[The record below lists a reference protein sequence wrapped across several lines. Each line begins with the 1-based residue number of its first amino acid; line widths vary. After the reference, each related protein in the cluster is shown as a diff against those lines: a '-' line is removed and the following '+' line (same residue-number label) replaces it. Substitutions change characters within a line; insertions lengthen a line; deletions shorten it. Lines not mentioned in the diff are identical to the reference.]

1 MKTLI
6 TIALLFLAACWTPP
20 TKRLLT
26 PEEEIVYYSVLA
38 CWPEE
43 WEINEYCHLD
53 EMEIVRAPSQQ
64 SFLQVCPE
72 GSAGCLTW
80 RWGALNDD
88 GSYRLSRPIV
98 VLSPE
103 SEYIDVR
110 LAAHE
115 MTHAFL
121 ACSTLD
127 GELVVPDQF
136 GYSHSKDDDVWKT
149 VEPCAKDMAQGGET
163 SD

>member
-6 TIALLFLAACWTPP
+6 IALLFLFACDAGY
-20 TKRLLT
+20 RARELT
-26 PEEEIVYYSVLA
+26 VEEEIVYYSVLA

-43 WEINEYCHLD
+43 WELDPVCRLD
-53 EMEIVRAPSQQ
+53 EMEIVRAPTQ
-64 SFLQVCPE
+64 SVYLQVCPE

-80 RWGALNDD
+80 RWAALNDD
-88 GSYRLSRPIV
+88 GSYRLSMPLV

-103 SEYIDVR
+103 SPYTSLR

-121 ACSTLD
+121 ACSTVED
-127 GELVVPDQF
+127 ELVSPDQF
-136 GYSHSKDDDVWKT
+136 GYAHSKDDPVWSV
-149 VEPCAKDMAQGGET
+149 VEPCAKDMVGDGPPG
-163 SD
+163 D